1 MYSASCWY
9 YLSDWLICCC
19 YFTSHPNYFNI
30 ARRYIPY
37 WTMMNVTATS
47 WKILVLFYTPP
58 PIKKTPQKT
67 PKNSKQPA
75 HILNNDHR
83 KCVTITFYKMY
94 IYILTFMV
102 KDMPCFTTEKINSP
116 VWKTCTASEPKYN
129 NGIYLNIYFN
139 CYEKWHDVRPTLFSG
154 PLLTGDKW
162 GE

>member
-9 YLSDWLICCC
+9 YLSDWLISC

-47 WKILVLFYTPP
+47 WKTLVLFYTPP
-58 PIKKTPQKT
+58 NKKTPQKT

-94 IYILTFMV
+94 IYIYSLLWSEICHVLLQKRLTLLYGRHAQQVNPNTTMASIWTYILIV
-102 KDMPCFTTEKINSP
+102 TRSDMT
-116 VWKTCTASEPKYN
+116 
-129 NGIYLNIYFN
+129 
-139 CYEKWHDVRPTLFSG
+139 
-154 PLLTGDKW
+154 
-162 GE
+162 